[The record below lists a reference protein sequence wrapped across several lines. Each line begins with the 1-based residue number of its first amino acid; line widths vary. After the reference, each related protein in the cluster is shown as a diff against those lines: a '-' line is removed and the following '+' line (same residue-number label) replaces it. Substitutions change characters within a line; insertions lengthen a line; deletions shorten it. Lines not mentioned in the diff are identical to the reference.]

1 MRPTAVF
8 FLLYIHAFL
17 VIFYSTRA
25 VCVAGDRPYQCMYCK
40 ETFRTSGHRESHQK
54 RHLGE
59 KDKVKT
65 HSLPESEVTTIE
77 NNDCLD
83 LSLSEEI
90 NLVDTNFMLPDIS
103 TSDFPVSISYFT
115 SQVNKIGERYL
126 FYLKKLNE
134 IVPHLRSCDYRCSLL
149 KFLSLYTDLVG

>member
-1 MRPTAVF
+1 MLFLRPTAVF
-8 FLLYIHAFL
+8 FLLYIHDFI

-25 VCVAGDRPYQCMYCK
+25 IGVVGDRPYQCMYCK

-59 KDKVKT
+59 KDKVKMN
-65 HSLPESEVTTIE
+65 SLPESGVTTIE

-90 NLVDTNFMLPDIS
+90 NLVDTNFMLSDIS
-103 TSDFPVSISYFT
+103 TSDFSVSISYFLEEKRKAAWK
-115 SQVNKIGERYL
+115 SYWLLKYVYKNK
-126 FYLKKLNE
+126 KKLS
-134 IVPHLRSCDYRCSLL
+134 IKSKTY
-149 KFLSLYTDLVG
+149 